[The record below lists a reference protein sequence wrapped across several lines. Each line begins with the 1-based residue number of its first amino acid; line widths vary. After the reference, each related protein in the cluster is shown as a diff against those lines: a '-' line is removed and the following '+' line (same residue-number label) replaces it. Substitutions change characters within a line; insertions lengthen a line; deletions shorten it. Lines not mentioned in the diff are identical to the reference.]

1 MKKLV
6 AIIISCIAL
15 AIGSSSCEDMMG
27 SYLDKAPG
35 IDVTEDTV
43 FSSTAHAERFL
54 ATVYRY
60 AVHSNLPYFT
70 EGWED
75 PSNYDGTL
83 SSGATDESETCA
95 AWYSTQH
102 WNSGSLTADEIQDHR
117 YKFRWIALRQIAIM
131 IERIHDV
138 PDISSAYANQIIAEM
153 KTLRALN

>member
-27 SYLDKAPG
+27 NYLDKAPG

-70 EGWED
+70 EGWAD
-75 PSNYDGTL
+75 PTNYDGTL
-83 SSGATDESETCA
+83 SSGASDE
-95 AWYSTQH
+95 
-102 WNSGSLTADEIQDHR
+102 
-117 YKFRWIALRQIAIM
+117 
-131 IERIHDV
+131 
-138 PDISSAYANQIIAEM
+138 
-153 KTLRALN
+153 

>member
-54 ATVYRY
+54 ATVY
-60 AVHSNLPYFT
+60 PT
-70 EGWED
+70 
-75 PSNYDGTL
+75 
-83 SSGATDESETCA
+83 
-95 AWYSTQH
+95 
-102 WNSGSLTADEIQDHR
+102 NSGRCRHPQSV
-117 YKFRWIALRQIAIM
+117 M
-131 IERIHDV
+131 
-138 PDISSAYANQIIAEM
+138 PS
-153 KTLRALN
+153 

>member
-1 MKKLV
+1 
-6 AIIISCIAL
+6 
-15 AIGSSSCEDMMG
+15 MG

-138 PDISSAYANQIIAEM
+138 PDIFQCLCQPDYRRDENAPCAE
-153 KTLRALN
+153 LSGDDEALWWCTHYRPTD

>member
-70 EGWED
+70 EGVMQGDMWGIKV
-75 PSNYDGTL
+75 YKIDGNN
-83 SSGATDESETCA
+83 DEFRYEPYVFEKRSFQKRMYLNPFPTSEINKG
-95 AWYSTQH
+95 Y
-102 WNSGSLTADEIQDHR
+102 LIQNPG
-117 YKFRWIALRQIAIM
+117 Y
-131 IERIHDV
+131 
-138 PDISSAYANQIIAEM
+138 
-153 KTLRALN
+153 